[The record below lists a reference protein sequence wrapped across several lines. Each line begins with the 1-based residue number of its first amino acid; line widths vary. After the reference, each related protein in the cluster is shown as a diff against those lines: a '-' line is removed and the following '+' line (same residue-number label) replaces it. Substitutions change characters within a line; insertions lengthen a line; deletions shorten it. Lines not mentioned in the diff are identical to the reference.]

1 MLDYTRDMLPAGVLY
16 DRVIDAVGRRKTSPL
31 KVAAKTALAAGGR
44 YLSVDDSLPR
54 FRAQDLVFLTQ
65 LAERGVLR
73 PVIDRRY
80 PLDQIAD
87 AHRYV
92 EQGHKKGNVIIEMA

>member
-1 MLDYTRDMLPAGVLY
+1 MLPAGARY

-31 KVAAKTALAAGGR
+31 KVAAQAAFAAGGR

-65 LAERGVLR
+65 LAER
-73 PVIDRRY
+73 
-80 PLDQIAD
+80 IAD

-92 EQGHKKGNVIIEMA
+92 EQGHKKRNVIIEMA